1 MRIHS
6 LSLLSFLLLATLVL
20 LVKGRK
26 IVKNGHHS
34 KMALEQ
40 RDTLGRA
47 QIKQRDQPSK
57 PTIKGR
63 FVTSDQANCKWA
75 VTEQEKGITLKAEC
89 TRMDHEFSC
98 VFAGN
103 PTPCLKFKENNVYW
117 KQIARKLR
125 SQKNICGHSKSVLK
139 TRICIKEFPESSLKL
154 VTSTLLGNLKPRKK
168 ETELSPR
175 EHIKVKEASSI
186 KPIKAKEDSP
196 SSQAVP
202 QTMGNKDPEC
212 VDDLYVAN
220 QKTALEFCGESW
232 SSLCTFFLSMIQDK
246 SC

>member
-26 IVKNGHHS
+26 AVKNGHHS

-40 RDTLGRA
+40 RDTLGRV

-63 FVTSDQANCKWA
+63 FVSSDQANCKWA
-75 VTEQEKGITLKAEC
+75 VTEQEKGIALKAEC

-103 PTPCLKFKENNVYW
+103 PTPCLKFKESKVYW

-139 TRICIKEFPESSLKL
+139 TRICGKEFPESSLKL

-168 ETELSPR
+168 ETELSAR
-175 EHIKVKEASSI
+175 EHT
-186 KPIKAKEDSP
+186 KAKEDSP

-202 QTMGNKDPEC
+202 QTTGNKGPEC